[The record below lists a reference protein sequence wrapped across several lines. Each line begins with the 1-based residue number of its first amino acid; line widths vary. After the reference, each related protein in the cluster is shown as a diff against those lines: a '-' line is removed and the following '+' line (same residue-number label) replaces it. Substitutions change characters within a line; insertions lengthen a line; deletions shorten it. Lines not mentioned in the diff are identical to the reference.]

1 MAKRFIVPI
10 LFLVVF
16 ALLGLIGL
24 AVLKSSSFF
33 EYQAVSIVRVPRE
46 GFPKGSID
54 YETFKQTQADLIR
67 TGFICNNA
75 VLDPAVANSNWVK
88 KRNDA
93 ATQLSNLL
101 RVSIPEGSEIIQ
113 IGFKANDKK
122 EAKDLLD
129 AVVNAYLKVLE
140 KEAAEEANDD
150 SNLPA
155 VPKVAVIQTAQIIP

>member
-1 MAKRFIVPI
+1 M
-10 LFLVVF
+10 
-16 ALLGLIGL
+16 
-24 AVLKSSSFF
+24 
-33 EYQAVSIVRVPRE
+33 
-46 GFPKGSID
+46 
-54 YETFKQTQADLIR
+54 
-67 TGFICNNA
+67 
-75 VLDPAVANSNWVK
+75 
-88 KRNDA
+88 
-93 ATQLSNLL
+93 TQLSNLL